1 MATSEDFMDYLFDQ
15 IDNKWNKRYRKMFG
29 EYMFYIDDKPMLLVC
44 DNTVYIKMLDSISS
58 LVQKDSRGFPYKG
71 SKEHYIIDIED
82 KELLN
87 TVIDELVKVIPIPA
101 KKNKK
106 SG

>member
-1 MATSEDFMDYLFDQ
+1 
-15 IDNKWNKRYRKMFG
+15 
-29 EYMFYIDDKPMLLVC
+29 
-44 DNTVYIKMLDSISS
+44 MLDCVSS
-58 LVQKDSRGFPYKG
+58 LVQKESKGFPYKG

-101 KKNKK
+101 KRKK
-106 SG
+106 TSG